1 MIKIVAITSDNILF
15 KQNRILNSDWCK
27 RFPGTTWIPLLAN
40 MLRKVNINFVTSDV
54 ALSNVE
60 SGFWIAEDIGI
71 IQHQL
76 DIESEL
82 LISLGSKPLLITS
95 FESPAYT
102 PEFFNNVFKIANKFK
117 YRILW
122 SGIYE
127 NVTFTNGINF
137 NVHFPS
143 YSKNELIN
151 NSLPWSKRDF
161 LTIVLKNMYVNSY
174 SNKFLL
180 HPIDIILLLARL
192 FKKYAIKLDFKN
204 KKKVKNLPFEQL
216 HDQRLSAIIFFG
228 EKNCLK
234 VFGKGWNNITNL
246 PKFYQ
251 NKLENILHN
260 INPEECLSKISV
272 LRNYKYSIC
281 FENAAFKGGISE
293 KIIDCFVAGV
303 IPIYLGA
310 KDIDLF
316 IPKKSFIDVRDFSNW
331 TELYNYLISL
341 DDIDAQIMINEGKI
355 FLQSESGKLH
365 CYENF
370 ANYIFELIRNELIF
384 NKNL

>member
-1 MIKIVAITSDNILF
+1 
-15 KQNRILNSDWCK
+15 
-27 RFPGTTWIPLLAN
+27 
-40 MLRKVNINFVTSDV
+40 
-54 ALSNVE
+54 
-60 SGFWIAEDIGI
+60 
-71 IQHQL
+71 
-76 DIESEL
+76 
-82 LISLGSKPLLITS
+82 
-95 FESPAYT
+95 
-102 PEFFNNVFKIANKFK
+102 
-117 YRILW
+117 
-122 SGIYE
+122 
-127 NVTFTNGINF
+127 
-137 NVHFPS
+137 
-143 YSKNELIN
+143 
-151 NSLPWSKRDF
+151 
-161 LTIVLKNMYVNSY
+161 MYVNSY

-180 HPIDIILLLARL
+180 HPFDIILLLARF

-234 VFGKGWNNITNL
+234 LFGKGWNNITNL

-251 NKLENILHN
+251 NKLERILHN

-331 TELYNYLISL
+331 TELYNYLISI
-341 DDIDAQIMINEGKI
+341 DETDAQIIINEGNK

-370 ANYIFELIRNELIF
+370 ANYIFELIRNELML
-384 NKNL
+384 NKNI